1 MTFREWCV
9 AACLLMAGLS
19 AEFELV
25 PLPAR
30 MGGAA
35 ELLHFGGTLENCTHS
50 DKSDSIACAELDP
63 GSRIRCHESYQTAVG
78 SQLWLDVL
86 GVNEIVCTD
95 TNCVNNRGPQ
105 RYDCVQR
112 TEESEWWQWQSLGRI
127 TCVSR

>member
-50 DKSDSIACAELDP
+50 DMSAAINCETFDPNSQVKCTSVYSIAM
-63 GSRIRCHESYQTAVG
+63 G

-86 GVNEIVCTD
+86 GVEEVVCIED
-95 TNCVNNRGPQ
+95 NCRNIEVLHAH
-105 RYDCVQR
+105 
-112 TEESEWWQWQSLGRI
+112 T
-127 TCVSR
+127 TCKERKNPSGGNGNPWGG